1 MMVPN
6 FWKMNKSNAKLA
18 KGFHDVNLDGSDDS
32 SLKKNKGKKN
42 KKPKKRTK
50 TPRR

>member
-18 KGFHDVNLDGSDDS
+18 KGFHDVNLDGSDDN
-32 SLKKNKGKKN
+32 SLKKN

-50 TPRR
+50 